1 MRKIIY
7 TLVVACSVTMSS
19 CQAQK
24 TSNSTAGNYT
34 YETECMGTEMD
45 GSQTLKSWGNGRNYF
60 DASTQAKKNAVHG
73 IIFQGYAGGG
83 QGCTSQKPLCSDP
96 SIEQQK
102 EEFFSNFFNINGG
115 KYMKFVSNSGDSTP
129 TVKKVGKEYKIGVVV
144 TVMSDNLRKDLEA
157 AGIVRGLSS
166 GF

>member
-60 DASTQAKKNAVHG
+60 DASTQAKKNAVRDVIFKG
-73 IIFQGYAGGG
+73 IHTGSGGCNTSAILLAPNAKSDNEDYFYAFFADGGEF
-83 QGCTSQKPLCSDP
+83 TKYVSLKDEKLRNKIKRDKKKASE
-96 SIEQQK
+96 SITR
-102 EEFFSNFFNINGG
+102 
-115 KYMKFVSNSGDSTP
+115 M
-129 TVKKVGKEYKIGVVV
+129 VVV
-144 TVMSDNLRKDLEA
+144 RIDRMALKQKLKQDKILK
-157 AGIVRGLSS
+157 
-166 GF
+166 